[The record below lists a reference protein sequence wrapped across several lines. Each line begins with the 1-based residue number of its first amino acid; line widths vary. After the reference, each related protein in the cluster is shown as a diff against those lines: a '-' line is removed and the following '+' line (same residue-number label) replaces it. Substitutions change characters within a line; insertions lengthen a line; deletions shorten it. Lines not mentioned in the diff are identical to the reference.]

1 MMAHDE
7 TFKRSYARSTYDA
20 MLHPNLYI
28 NAFYAYFDIEEFH
41 TVHIIVAHTA
51 EKMKH

>member
-1 MMAHDE
+1 MKLLKDLMFDQRMM
-7 TFKRSYARSTYDA
+7 

-28 NAFYAYFDIEEFH
+28 NAFYAYFDIEKFH

>member
-1 MMAHDE
+1 MKLLKDLMLDQ
-7 TFKRSYARSTYDA
+7 RM
-20 MLHPNLYI
+20 MLHPKYI
-28 NAFYAYFDIEEFH
+28 NAFNAYFDIEEFH